1 MSKDQFQRI
10 AVGFAGGQVLNARVS
25 EQVHTDLTKALEGG
39 DELFSLE
46 AEDGTVLVRTSQ
58 VVYVR
63 VEREDQRVG
72 FGL

>member
-1 MSKDQFQRI
+1 MSKDQLQRI

-25 EQVHTDLTKALEGG
+25 EQVHTDLTKALESG
-39 DELFSLE
+39 DLFSLE
-46 AEDGTVLVRTSQ
+46 ADDGTVLVRTSQ

>member
-1 MSKDQFQRI
+1 MSKDQIQRI
-10 AVGFAGGQVLNARVS
+10 AVGFAGGQVLNARVTDK
-25 EQVHTDLTKALEGG
+25 VHGALVKALEGG

-46 AEDGTVLVRTSQ
+46 GEDGTALVRTSQ

-63 VEREDQRVG
+63 VERDEPRVG